1 MDLKEEIR
9 NGYTISVDM
18 KKVWKI
24 QLDLVQKVFSV
35 CEKYQ
40 LPIVSCGGTSIGAL
54 REHGYIPW
62 DDDIDLEMLRPDY
75 DKLVSVASEE
85 FKDPFFFQCAYTDK
99 NYARGH
105 AQVRM
110 NGTTA
115 ILKGDEFADFH
126 QGIFIDIFVLDAVP
140 KQKEK
145 LFELK
150 QKTLKKMQEIRFL
163 SNFSVCTISW
173 NPIKFFTSF
182 FQYVRKSDEKIEDLF
197 REYEDLFRATS
208 LQEVDEVC
216 SIAFNWELFERCRR
230 SKGLMDDISFE
241 KFEDIEMPLPKDVD
255 EILKKQYGD
264 YMTPCKVPS
273 LHGGFLVLDADN
285 SYTSYLP
292 KVRKTFIKNKVFNL
306 LKKINV

>member
-1 MDLKEEIR
+1 MPEKIDIHNRKVTALPTTTASSAAK
-9 NGYTISVDM
+9 NTLPNDM
-18 KKVWKI
+18 G
-24 QLDLVQKVFSV
+24 LFFA
-35 CEKYQ
+35 
-40 LPIVSCGGTSIGAL
+40 TL
-54 REHGYIPW
+54 RLGSASAFAAG
-62 DDDIDLEMLRPDY
+62 
-75 DKLVSVASEE
+75 SVASAFASVSSAGLAIIFSVASTAGVLSTAGVEV
-85 FKDPFFFQCAYTDK
+85 FSISFF
-99 NYARGH
+99 
-105 AQVRM
+105 
-110 NGTTA
+110 
-115 ILKGDEFADFH
+115 ISS
-126 QGIFIDIFVLDAVP
+126 I
-140 KQKEK
+140 
-145 LFELK
+145 
-150 QKTLKKMQEIRFL
+150 L

-216 SIAFNWELFERCRR
+216 SIAFNWDLFERCRR
-230 SKGLMDDISFE
+230 SKGMMDDISFE

-264 YMTPCKVPS
+264 YMTPCKAPS

-292 KVRKTFIKNKVFNL
+292 EVRKTFIKNKVFNL